1 MKVGPSS
8 GNSAESTASIT
19 ALLAGGKPGAA
30 GVLETAGCRKT
41 YR

>member
-1 MKVGPSS
+1 MKVGANS
-8 GNSAESTASIT
+8 GNSAEST

-30 GVLETAGCRKT
+30 GVFETADCRKT